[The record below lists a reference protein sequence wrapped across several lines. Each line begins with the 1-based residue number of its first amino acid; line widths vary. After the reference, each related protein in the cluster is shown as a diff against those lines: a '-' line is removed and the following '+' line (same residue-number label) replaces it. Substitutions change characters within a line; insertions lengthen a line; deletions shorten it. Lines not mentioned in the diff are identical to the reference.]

1 MKILEKQPET
11 YDEEFYRLFPESK
24 VIYETIIE
32 KIEKKGRILEI
43 GCGTGQLAIQLAKK
57 GLDVVAV
64 DISSDMITFATGNAK
79 KEDVEINF
87 IEGDFTSFQ
96 TFQEIV
102 ELGPFDLI
110 ISTFVLSEFT
120 PLRQRL
126 FIKQAN
132 QLLKETGTLFI
143 SADTFPSSL
152 LGRIGSSVKR
162 FINSQISIFKNIPST
177 SPVKDIEK
185 LLAEFFS
192 YELLFEK
199 SKIKFFQCK
208 FEKHQEYE
216 VKTQAQ
222 LKSILGRFG
231 RLKVAW
237 CILNGIF
244 TRKQIQ
250 PGLYRIGTPTKKS
263 PLLITGNYYW
273 TVLSVV
279 NSLIKQR
286 IICYLLV
293 IDSKGINIWCAA
305 GGGHFTHSQVIDALR
320 LFDVHLV
327 VDHKNLILP
336 QLSATGVDHK
346 ELKKFGWK
354 PDFGPVYIEDL
365 NYYIR
370 NNSKQIPQATV
381 RFDFPYRTALG
392 IQHTFFL
399 FIVFFLPMC
408 LFTGLLAFLGIV
420 GGIFWFTVMLQI
432 TLVGSG
438 ISMLFAWGFPLFN
451 FTSSFFRKGVIFGI
465 INGIITFLYL
475 AFQIMKIR
483 YHVVGTMLFWIILVI
498 LVTIAITLDFAGSTP
513 YTNHLD
519 VEGDLVLFSLPAV
532 ILSLA
537 VLIIP
542 IVFPPIA
549 YLF

>member
-11 YDEEFYRLFPESK
+11 YDEEFYSLFPESK

-32 KIEKKGRILEI
+32 KIDKKGRILEI

-57 GLDVVAV
+57 DLDVVAV
-64 DISSDMITFATGNAK
+64 DISSDMITFAMGNAK
-79 KEDVEINF
+79 KNGVEINF
-87 IEGDFTSFQ
+87 IEGDFTSFK

-102 ELGPFDLI
+102 ELGPFDFI
-110 ISTFVLSEFT
+110 VSTFVLSEFT
-120 PLRQRL
+120 PLKQQL
-126 FIKQAN
+126 FIKQTN

-152 LGRIGSSVKR
+152 LKRIGSSVKR
-162 FINSQISIFKNIPST
+162 FINSQISIYRNIPLT
-177 SPVKDIEK
+177 NPVKDFEK
-185 LLAEFFS
+185 LLSNFFS

-199 SKIKFFQCK
+199 SAIKFFQCK
-208 FEKHQEYE
+208 LEKHHKYE
-216 VKTQAQ
+216 VKSQAE
-222 LKSILGRFG
+222 LKSILGRFK

-244 TRKQIQ
+244 TRRQIQ

-273 TVLSVV
+273 TVHSVF
-279 NSLIKQR
+279 NSLIKQQ
-286 IICYLLV
+286 INGYLLV

-320 LFDVHLV
+320 LFDAHLV

-354 PDFGPVYIEDL
+354 PEFGPVYIEDL

-381 RFDFPYRTALG
+381 RFDFPYRTVLG

-399 FIVFFLPMC
+399 IIVFFLPMG
-408 LFTGLLAFLGIV
+408 LITGLFAFLRV
-420 GGIFWFTVMLQI
+420 AGGVFWFNVILQLA
-432 TLVGSG
+432 LVGCG

-451 FTSSFFRKGVIFGI
+451 FTSSYFKKGLIFGI
-465 INGIITFLYL
+465 INAIITFLYL
-475 AFQIMKIR
+475 AFQNMKF
-483 YHVVGTMLFWIILVI
+483 HAGTVAFWIILVL

-519 VEGDLVLFSLPAV
+519 VESDLVLFSLPAI
-532 ILSLA
+532 ILSLV

>member
-11 YDEEFYRLFPESK
+11 YDKEFYRLFPESK
-24 VIYETIIE
+24 MIYETIIE
-32 KIEKKGRILEI
+32 KIDKIGRILEI

-64 DISSDMITFATGNAK
+64 DISSDMITFAMGNAK
-79 KEDVEINF
+79 KEKVEINF
-87 IEGDFTSFQ
+87 IERDFISFK

-102 ELGPFDLI
+102 ELGPFDFI

-120 PLRQRL
+120 PLKQRL

-143 SADTFPSSL
+143 SAESFPSSL
-152 LGRIGSSVKR
+152 LRRIGSSVKR
-162 FINSQISIFKNIPST
+162 FINSQISIFRNIPST
-177 SPVKDIEK
+177 SPVKDFEK
-185 LLAEFFS
+185 LLSEFFS

-199 SKIKFFQCK
+199 NSIKFFQCK
-208 FEKHQEYE
+208 LEKHQEYE
-216 VKTQAQ
+216 VKSQAP
-222 LKSILGRFG
+222 LKSILGRLG
-231 RLKVAW
+231 KLKVAW

-244 TRKQIQ
+244 TRKQIP

-273 TVLSVV
+273 TVHSVF

-286 IICYLLV
+286 INCHLLV
-293 IDSKGINIWCAA
+293 IDSKGINVWCAA

-327 VDHKNLILP
+327 VDHKKLILP

-346 ELKKFGWK
+346 KLKKFGWK
-354 PDFGPVYIEDL
+354 PEFGPVYIEDL

-370 NNSKQIPQATV
+370 NDSKQISQATV
-381 RFDFPYRTALG
+381 RFDFLYRTVLG

-399 FIVFFLPMC
+399 IIVFFLPMC
-408 LFTGLLAFLGIV
+408 LITGLLAFLGIV
-420 GGIFWFTVMLQI
+420 GGVFWYNVMLQL

-438 ISMLFAWGFPLFN
+438 ISMLFAWIFPLFN
-451 FTSSFFRKGVIFGI
+451 FTSSYFKKGMIFGI
-465 INGIITFLYL
+465 VNALITFLYL
-475 AFQIMKIR
+475 ALQNMKF
-483 YHVVGTMLFWIILVI
+483 HVGTIVFWIFLVL
-498 LVTIAITLDFAGSTP
+498 LVTIAIILDFAGSTP

-519 VEGDLVLFSLPAV
+519 VESDLVLFSLPAL